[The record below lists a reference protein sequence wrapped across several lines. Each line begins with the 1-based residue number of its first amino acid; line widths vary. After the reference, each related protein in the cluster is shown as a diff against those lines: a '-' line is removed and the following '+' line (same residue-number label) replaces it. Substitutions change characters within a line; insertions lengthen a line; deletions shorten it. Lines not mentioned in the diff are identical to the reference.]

1 MKVERLLLLGM
12 GSVQRSLIELL
23 DVDKS
28 PLRKL
33 KMTCICPEDIPQ
45 YIYKLQPHIEHI
57 QASITESNMKQLIL
71 PLIGENVFVIDLT
84 VDTDS
89 IAIMKLCKEQNT
101 LYINSSVEEYH
112 KPDHPKDPEKLTL
125 YYQDIQLEKEMK
137 NVKSDTT
144 TLHSLGLNPGA
155 ITSLVFKAITEYCK
169 KYKPEKLDLLKQGKY
184 NIVCKDILE
193 LIHISEFDNQEI
205 KQKPNKDCL
214 YNSWSAKGLI
224 AEALSPAFI
233 ASPIKPKGFKKSK
246 YNKYMYYSDKY
257 RSMQCSTNSICLDP
271 KGQPFTIT
279 GRMITHFETVS
290 LADKLSYGKYVPI
303 ITYVYSS
310 SPISQI
316 GLNNIIDNNF
326 KEPQNTYVFNQH
338 DIVNKDSFDSMGA
351 CLKFK
356 DGRVFWC
363 GTVLDNEKTIK
374 LMGKNTYSN
383 ATQLQVSIAVLSG
396 IEWLMKHKHK
406 DTITSEEIPYNYI
419 INRCVPYWG
428 KFYCV
433 EISN

>member
-1 MKVERLLLLGM
+1 
-12 GSVQRSLIELL
+12 
-23 DVDKS
+23 
-28 PLRKL
+28 
-33 KMTCICPEDIPQ
+33 
-45 YIYKLQPHIEHI
+45 
-57 QASITESNMKQLIL
+57 
-71 PLIGENVFVIDLT
+71 
-84 VDTDS
+84 
-89 IAIMKLCKEQNT
+89 
-101 LYINSSVEEYH
+101 
-112 KPDHPKDPEKLTL
+112 
-125 YYQDIQLEKEMK
+125 
-137 NVKSDTT
+137 
-144 TLHSLGLNPGA
+144 
-155 ITSLVFKAITEYCK
+155 
-169 KYKPEKLDLLKQGKY
+169 
-184 NIVCKDILE
+184 
-193 LIHISEFDNQEI
+193 
-205 KQKPNKDCL
+205 
-214 YNSWSAKGLI
+214 
-224 AEALSPAFI
+224 
-233 ASPIKPKGFKKSK
+233 
-246 YNKYMYYSDKY
+246 MYYSDKY

-271 KGQPFTIT
+271 GGNPFSIT

-363 GTVLDNEKTIK
+363 GTVLDNKKTIK

-406 DTITSEEIPYNYI
+406 DNITSEEIPFNYI